1 MEPADQPTERPPQ
14 FRALRVVSLLGRLV
28 ALVAGLIGA
37 YFLVGG
43 SVLLATGG
51 DTAEAVDR
59 LIRGGGLFAQ
69 ALVLYGAFQVI
80 DLLLAIEGQLR
91 EVVGLLRRGGAP
103 TAPPPPRP
111 RRGR

>member
-1 MEPADQPTERPPQ
+1 M
-14 FRALRVVSLLGRLV
+14 
-28 ALVAGLIGA
+28 
-37 YFLVGG
+37 
-43 SVLLATGG
+43 LLATGG
-51 DTAEAVDR
+51 DTATAVDR

-91 EVVGLLRRGGAP
+91 EVVGLLQRGGVPATP
-103 TAPPPPRP
+103 APPRP